1 MTHLDHTTITDRLE
15 RIARAIELGCVA
27 ADTAPRS
34 SVQHAL
40 VDTVWEAVALGHQLT
55 RDVAYDDLWS
65 ELDGLLA
72 RWDQIRGCAEAV
84 ALIDGAVIAAAVAAA
99 DTVETLTVLRD
110 AIDTI
115 DNTQLVLAARP
126 GEQPATIQ
134 LMSAMAAL
142 ESAGDRAF
150 VAALGNDVLGRL
162 DAAMAL
168 LTTCAARASR
178 ERTIA
183 RTRRR

>member
-55 RDVAYDDLWS
+55 REVAYDDLWS

-99 DTVETLTVLRD
+99 DIVETLTVLRD

-115 DNTQLVLAARP
+115 DASLSVTLLA
-126 GEQPATIQ
+126 
-134 LMSAMAAL
+134 
-142 ESAGDRAF
+142 
-150 VAALGNDVLGRL
+150 
-162 DAAMAL
+162 
-168 LTTCAARASR
+168 
-178 ERTIA
+178 
-183 RTRRR
+183 